1 MSEVTLYVV
10 PLQAGQVLPAAA
22 TGQTSNNQLLP
33 VILHSSHWGYAVQAV
48 GAPLQAGLPAAAT
61 GQIGAH
67 PWSTAPRAAVG
78 AQTPAAGYLA
88 QVNPPPY
95 IYIYIFTYI
104 YKYRYKFIYVY
115 ICEVL
120 L

>member
-95 IYIYIFTYI
+95 LYISLHMYI
-104 YKYRYKFIYVY
+104 
-115 ICEVL
+115 
-120 L
+120 